1 MQEDRPSFTALRVAM
16 GRAAHQLFDKPLL
29 LEDPLAL
36 RVIGPHSA
44 QEIRTHR
51 ERFDDRFA
59 RHLRAFVVARSR
71 LAEDML
77 HEALQ
82 RGVRQYVVLGA
93 GLDTFAYRNP
103 YPELRVFEV
112 DHPTTQAWKRRQLV
126 SSDIAL
132 PQSLTFVPIDF
143 ETETLG
149 ERLRA
154 AGFRDDAPSFYSWL
168 GVTMYLTHDAVST
181 TLKFI
186 SRQPA
191 GTAIVFDY
199 AVSPWTLS
207 FVRRMVVRGI
217 LQRVAAIGEPWKTFF
232 DPNTFTEELQGLGFA
247 QIDDLGGEEV
257 NTRYFKA
264 GRGHLNVTGLGHIVY
279 ARV

>member
-1 MQEDRPSFTALRVAM
+1 MQKDRPSFTALRVAM
-16 GRAAHQLFDKPLL
+16 GRAAHQLFDQPLL

-36 RVIGPHSA
+36 HIIGPQSA

-59 RHLRAFVVARSR
+59 RHLRAFIVVRSR

-77 HEALQ
+77 HEALK

-112 DHPTTQAWKRRQLV
+112 DHPTTQNWKRRQLV

-132 PQSLTFVPIDF
+132 PESLTFVPVDF
-143 ETETLG
+143 ETETLAD
-149 ERLRA
+149 RLRA
-154 AGFRDDAPSFYSWL
+154 SGFEDKEPAFFSWL
-168 GVTMYLTHDAVST
+168 GVTMYLTQDAVLT
-181 TLKFI
+181 TLKCVTKLPPG
-186 SRQPA
+186 SA
-191 GTAIVFDY
+191 MVFDY
-199 AVSPWTLS
+199 AVSPWTLN

-232 DPNTFTEELQGLGFA
+232 DPATFTGELQSLGFGHVE
-247 QIDDLGGEEV
+247 DFGGDEL
-257 NTRYFKA
+257 NARFFRARK
-264 GRGHLNVTGLGHIVY
+264 GHLNVTGLGHIVY
-279 ARV
+279 AKV

>member
-1 MQEDRPSFTALRVAM
+1 MQKERPSFTALRVAM
-16 GRAAHQLFDKPLL
+16 VRAAHQLFDKPLL

-36 RVIGPHSA
+36 HVIGPQSE
-44 QEIRTHR
+44 QDIRTHR

-103 YPELRVFEV
+103 YPQLKVFEV
-112 DHPTTQAWKRRQLV
+112 DHPNTQAWKRRQLV

-132 PQSLTFVPIDF
+132 PESLTFVPIDF
-143 ETETLG
+143 ETQTLG
-149 ERLRA
+149 ERLRE
-154 AGFRDDAPSFYSWL
+154 AGFRDDEPTFFSWL
-168 GVTMYLTHDAVST
+168 GVSMYLTHDAVLT
-181 TLKFI
+181 TLKFVAARPKG
-186 SRQPA
+186 SA
-191 GTAIVFDY
+191 LVFDY

-232 DPNTFTEELQGLGFA
+232 DPHTFTGELQTLGFSRV
-247 QIDDLGGEEV
+247 DDLGGDEL
-257 NTRYFKA
+257 NARFFKA
-264 GRGHLNVTGLGHIVY
+264 RAGHLSVTGLGHIVY
-279 ARV
+279 AQV

>member
-1 MQEDRPSFTALRVAM
+1 MKQDRPSFTALRVAM

-36 RVIGPHSA
+36 RVIGPQSA

-59 RHLRAFVVARSR
+59 RHLRAFIVARSR
-71 LAEDML
+71 LAEDTL
-77 HEALQ
+77 HEALKQ
-82 RGVRQYVVLGA
+82 GVLQYVVLGA

-112 DHPTTQAWKRRQLV
+112 DHPTTQTWKRRQLI
-126 SSDIAL
+126 SSDIPL
-132 PQSLTFVPIDF
+132 PESLTFVPIDF
-143 ETETLG
+143 ETQTLG

-154 AGFRDDAPSFYSWL
+154 SGFRDDEPACFSWL
-168 GVTMYLTHDAVST
+168 GVTMYLTQDAVVT
-181 TLKFI
+181 TLKFVT
-186 SRQPA
+186 RRPA
-191 GTAIVFDY
+191 GSSIVFDY
-199 AVSPWTLS
+199 AVSPWTLT

-232 DPNTFTEELQGLGFA
+232 DPETFTAELRALGFA
-247 QIDDLGGEEV
+247 HVEDLGGDEL
-257 NTRYFKA
+257 NARFFQA
-264 GRGHLNVTGLGHIVY
+264 RGRLSVTGLGRIVY

>member
-1 MQEDRPSFTALRVAM
+1 MQKDRPSFTALRVAM

-59 RHLRAFVVARSR
+59 RHLRAFVVVRSR

-93 GLDTFAYRNP
+93 GLDTFACRNP
-103 YPELRVFEV
+103 YRELRVFEV
-112 DHPTTQAWKRRQLV
+112 DHPTTQEWKRRQLV
-126 SSDIAL
+126 SSDITL
-132 PQSLTFVPIDF
+132 PESLTFVPVDF
-143 ETETLG
+143 ETQTLG

-154 AGFRDDAPSFYSWL
+154 SGFRDDVPCFVSWL
-168 GVTMYLTHDAVST
+168 GVTMYLTQEAVFA
-181 TLKFI
+181 TLKYV
-186 SRQPA
+186 SQLPP
-191 GTAIVFDY
+191 GTGIVFDY
-199 AVSPWTLS
+199 VISPWTLN

-232 DPNTFTEELQGLGFA
+232 DPHTFTSELQKLGFSHVEDLSGEEL
-247 QIDDLGGEEV
+247 
-257 NTRYFKA
+257 NRRYFKGGA
-264 GRGHLNVTGLGHIVY
+264 GHLNVTGLGRIVY

>member
-1 MQEDRPSFTALRVAM
+1 MQKDRPSFTALRVAM
-16 GRAAHQLFDKPLL
+16 GRAAHQLFDQPLL

-36 RVIGPHSA
+36 RVIGPQSA

-59 RHLRAFVVARSR
+59 RHLRAFIVARSR

-82 RGVRQYVVLGA
+82 RRVRQYVVLGA

-103 YPELRVFEV
+103 YPQLRVFEV
-112 DHPTTQAWKRRQLV
+112 DHPTTQIWKRRQLV

-132 PQSLTFVPIDF
+132 PQSLTFVPVDF
-143 ETETLG
+143 ETETLA

-154 AGFRDDAPSFYSWL
+154 CGFEDSEPAFFSWL
-168 GVTMYLTHDAVST
+168 GVTMYLTEDAVAA
-181 TLKFI
+181 TLKFVTK
-186 SRQPA
+186 RPA
-191 GTAIVFDY
+191 GSAIVFDY

-232 DPNTFTEELQGLGFA
+232 DPQTFTDELRALGFA
-247 QIDDLGGEEV
+247 HVEDLGGEEL
-257 NTRYFKA
+257 NARYFKA
-264 GRGHLNVTGLGHIVY
+264 GAGHLNVTGLGHIVY